1 MCKKGESG
9 RSQKMGGTVEGIES
23 MRRRIQKVSRK
34 LRGKEEAGK
43 MRMEMKDERN
53 RRNRV
58 IIENGDWDKIEV

>member
-9 RSQKMGGTVEGIES
+9 ESQKMGGTVEGIES
-23 MRRRIQKVSRK
+23 MRRRIQKVSSK

-43 MRMEMKDERN
+43 MRMDMIDERN

-58 IIENGDWDKIEV
+58 IIKNGDRDKIEV